1 MSEEPAKEQT
11 KVGAVEEAREHMHAA
26 RKAMRQTM
34 MAWIPEGYLEH
45 RRAARKEVLL
55 AMRSLVDAAIERVGK
70 EK

>member
-1 MSEEPAKEQT
+1 MSEEPVKEQT
-11 KVGAVEEAREHMHAA
+11 KVSPVEEAREHMHAA

-34 MAWIPEGYLEH
+34 MAWIPEGYFEH